1 MLLKKVVIL
10 SALFSALAFG
20 ENSAINHSENLVA
33 NGEYSLKSEK
43 NLVTVMPAKILM
55 EVSMF

>member
-43 NLVTVMPAKILM
+43 KPCYSYACKKY
-55 EVSMF
+55 

>member
-20 ENSAINHSENLVA
+20 ENSAINHSENLVV

-43 NLVTVMPAKILM
+43 TLLQLCLQKILM